1 MAAIIAQDAQGLS
14 LNYSSCE
21 LLPPNCTRIMFF
33 IILSR
38 YQDIFSAIWGV
49 FRGLSVTF
57 LSLWRRNLQTILPL
71 LLLGCS
77 GWSWGWCWVWGV
89 PPCWHCCVT
98 GGGLLS
104 PRLAEAKS
112 EQPWGALLALGSLSQ
127 VSVYFYKS
135 DFFLSLITYL
145 ILSFFLFWIVV
156 FYFFP

>member
-49 FRGLSVTF
+49 FRGLSMTF

-98 GGGLLS
+98 GGGFCHSGWQRPNLS
-104 PRLAEAKS
+104 SHGE
-112 EQPWGALLALGSLSQ
+112 
-127 VSVYFYKS
+127 
-135 DFFLSLITYL
+135 LSLLLGACHKSQFIFTNQ
-145 ILSFFLFWIVV
+145 ISFSLWSRIW
-156 FYFFP
+156 FYPSFSFE